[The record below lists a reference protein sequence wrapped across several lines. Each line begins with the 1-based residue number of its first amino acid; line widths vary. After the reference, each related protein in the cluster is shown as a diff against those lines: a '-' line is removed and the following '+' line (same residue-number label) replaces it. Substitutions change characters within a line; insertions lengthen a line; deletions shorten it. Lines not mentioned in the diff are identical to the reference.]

1 MSSETIEV
9 DYLIVGAGAMGM
21 AFADIILSESD
32 KTVLIVDMHQ
42 KPGGH
47 WNDAYPFVT
56 LHQPSAYY
64 GVSSKE
70 LSKGIIDTIGLNK
83 GLQDLATGPEIMAYF
98 DEVMRY
104 QFLPTGR
111 VTYLPMCKYE
121 GDGKITAL
129 TSEKTYTVTAREK
142 IVDAT
147 WLKTTVPS
155 THTPNFEVA
164 DGVKFMPLNDLP
176 KVMEQPSRYV
186 IVGGGKTGIDAVIWL
201 LENHVDPDQIHWVR
215 PRDAWLMRRET
226 TQPDPQFFEATMGA
240 QAAQMQAV
248 AESESIDDMFDRLE
262 AINYF
267 TRIDTD
273 VRPSMFHGAT
283 ISDPELAELRR
294 VKNVIRNGRIS
305 RIEPDRIIFENGD
318 TLASDPQTLFVD
330 CSACAVGNSE
340 ETTVFQGDTIRLQ
353 TVRTVQ
359 PVFSAAFIAHI
370 ELTRETEEEKN
381 RLCAVVPLP
390 NHATDWVR
398 MQAAFMMNQYNWSQE
413 KDIRQWL
420 QGNRLDGYS
429 QLATGIEEHETEKIA
444 IMKTF
449 RDFAVPSVMKL
460 QQYAAEVAAG

>member
-1 MSSETIEV
+1 MSSDTIEV
-9 DYLIVGAGAMGM
+9 DYLIIGAGAMGM
-21 AFADIILSESD
+21 AFADIILTESD

-70 LSKGIIDTIGLNK
+70 LSKGIVDTIGLNK
-83 GLQDLATGPEIMAYF
+83 GLQDLASGPEIMAYF

-111 VTYLPMCKYE
+111 VTYLPMCQYE
-121 GDGKITAL
+121 GEGKISAL
-129 TSEKTYTVTAREK
+129 TSDKTYTVTAREK

-155 THTPNFEVA
+155 THEPNFEIA
-164 DGVKFMPLNDLP
+164 DGVRFMPLNDLP
-176 KVMEQPSRYV
+176 RVMHQPSRYV

-215 PRDAWLMRRET
+215 PRDAWLMRREN
-226 TQPDPQFFEATMGA
+226 TQPDGQFFEATMGA
-240 QAAQMQAV
+240 QAAQMEAIAQ
-248 AESESIDDMFDRLE
+248 SESIEDLFNRLE
-262 AINYF
+262 RAGIF

-273 VRPSMFHGAT
+273 IRPSMFHGAT
-283 ISDPELAELRR
+283 ISDPELEELRR
-294 VKNVIRNGRIS
+294 VKNVIRNGRVS

-318 TLASDPQTLFVD
+318 VLDSDPGTLFVD

-370 ELTRETEEEKN
+370 ELTRDAEDEKN
-381 RLCAVVPLP
+381 RLCTVVPLP
-390 NHATDWVR
+390 NHDTDWIR

-413 KDIRQWL
+413 KDLRNWL
-420 QGNRLDGYS
+420 LKNRLDGYS
-429 QLATGIEEHETEKIA
+429 QLVAGIEEHETEKLA
-444 IMKTF
+444 IMKRL

-460 QQYAAEVAAG
+460 QQYVSEVA

>member
-1 MSSETIEV
+1 MAPETIEV
-9 DYLIVGAGAMGM
+9 DYLIIGAGAMGM
-21 AFADIILSESD
+21 AFADIILTESD

-70 LSKGIIDTIGLNK
+70 LSKGVIDSVGLNK
-83 GLQDLATGPEIMAYF
+83 GLQDLASGPEIMAYF

-121 GDGKITAL
+121 GDGKISAL
-129 TSEKTYTVTAREK
+129 TSDKTYTVKAREK
-142 IVDAT
+142 TVDAT

-164 DGVKFMPLNDLP
+164 DGVKMMPLNDLP

-186 IVGGGKTGIDAVIWL
+186 VIGGGKTGIDAVIWL
-201 LENHVDPDQIHWVR
+201 LENHVDPDAIHWVR
-215 PRDAWLMRRET
+215 PREAWLLRRET
-226 TQPDPQFFEATMGA
+226 TQPDGQFFEATMGA
-240 QAAQMQAV
+240 QAAQMEAI
-248 AESESIDDMFDRLE
+248 ASSESIDDVFDRVE
-262 AINYF
+262 AAGIF
-267 TRIDTD
+267 TRIDPEL
-273 VRPSMFHGAT
+273 RPTMFHGAT
-283 ISDPELAELRR
+283 ISEPELEQLRR
-294 VKNVIRNGRIS
+294 VKNVIRKGRIQ
-305 RIEPDRIIFENGD
+305 RIEPDQIIMDED
-318 TLASDPQTLFVD
+318 TLANDPETLFVD

-370 ELTRETEEEKN
+370 DLTRDTEEEKN
-381 RLCAVVPLP
+381 RLCQVVPLP
-390 NHATDWVR
+390 NHATDWIR
-398 MQAAFMMNQYNWSQE
+398 MQNAFMMNQYTWSQE
-413 KDIRQWL
+413 KDLRAWL
-420 QGNRLDGYS
+420 LNNRLDGYS
-429 QLATGIEEHETEKIA
+429 QLAASVQEGETEKLA
-444 IMKTF
+444 IMKRL
-449 RDFAVPSVMKL
+449 RDNAVPSVMKL
-460 QQYAAEVAAG
+460 QQYMAEIA

>member
-1 MSSETIEV
+1 MAAEAIEV
-9 DYLIVGAGAMGM
+9 DYLIIGAGAMGM
-21 AFADIILSESD
+21 AFADTILTESD
-32 KTVLIVDMHQ
+32 KTVMIVDMHQ

-47 WNDAYPFVT
+47 WNDAYTFVT

-70 LSKGIIDTIGLNK
+70 LSKGVIDTIGLNK

-121 GDGKITAL
+121 GDGKISAL
-129 TSEKTYTVTAREK
+129 TSNKTYQVKVREK
-142 IVDAT
+142 IVDGT

-164 DGVKFMPLNDLP
+164 DGVKLIPLNDLP
-176 KVMEQPSRYV
+176 KVMQQPSRYV
-186 IVGGGKTGIDAVIWL
+186 IVGGGKTAIDAVIWL

-226 TQPDPQFFEATMGA
+226 TQPDSRFFEATMGA
-240 QAAQMQAV
+240 QASQMEAIATSTSV
-248 AESESIDDMFDRLE
+248 ADMFDRVE
-262 AINYF
+262 QAGIF
-267 TRIDTD
+267 VRIDES

-283 ISDPELAELRR
+283 ISDPELEELRG
-294 VKNVIRNGRIS
+294 VKNVIRMGRIQ
-305 RIEPDRIIFENGD
+305 RIEPDQIIFDDG
-318 TLASDPQTLFVD
+318 TLPNDPDTLFVD
-330 CSACAVGNSE
+330 CSACAVGNAE
-340 ETTVFQGDTIRLQ
+340 EAEIFKGDTIRLQ

-370 ELTRETEEEKN
+370 ELTRDTEEEKN

-390 NHATDWVR
+390 NHDTDWIR
-398 MQAAFMMNQYNWSQE
+398 MQSAFMMNQYNWSQE
-413 KDIRQWL
+413 KDLRKWL
-420 QGNRLDGYS
+420 LENRLDGYS
-429 QLATGIEEHETEKIA
+429 QLVSGIQEGETEKLA
-444 IMKTF
+444 IMK
-449 RDFAVPSVMKL
+449 RLRENAMPSVMKL
-460 QQYAAEVAAG
+460 QQYMAELA

>member
-1 MSSETIEV
+1 MAAETIEV
-9 DYLIVGAGAMGM
+9 DYLIIGAGAMGM
-21 AFADIILSESD
+21 AFADTILTESD
-32 KTVLIVDMHQ
+32 KTVMIVDMHQ

-70 LSKGIIDTIGLNK
+70 LSKGVIDTIGLNK

-121 GDGKITAL
+121 GDGKISAL
-129 TSEKTYTVTAREK
+129 TSNKTYQVKVREK
-142 IVDAT
+142 IVDGT

-164 DGVKFMPLNDLP
+164 DGVKLIPLNDLP
-176 KVMEQPSRYV
+176 KVMQQPSRYV
-186 IVGGGKTGIDAVIWL
+186 IVGGGKTAIDAVIWL

-226 TQPDPQFFEATMGA
+226 TQPDSRFFEATMGA
-240 QAAQMQAV
+240 QASQMEAIATSTSV
-248 AESESIDDMFDRLE
+248 ADMFDRVE
-262 AINYF
+262 QAGIF
-267 TRIDTD
+267 VRIDES

-283 ISDPELAELRR
+283 ISDPELEELRG
-294 VKNVIRNGRIS
+294 VKNVVRMGRIQ
-305 RIEPDRIIFENGD
+305 RIEPDQIIFDDG
-318 TLASDPQTLFVD
+318 TLPNDPDTLFVD
-330 CSACAVGNSE
+330 CSACAVGNAE
-340 ETTVFQGDTIRLQ
+340 EAEIFKGDTIRLQ

-370 ELTRETEEEKN
+370 ELTRDTEEEKN

-390 NHATDWVR
+390 NHDTDWIR
-398 MQAAFMMNQYNWSQE
+398 MQSAFMMNQYNWSQE
-413 KDIRQWL
+413 KDLRKWL
-420 QGNRLDGYS
+420 LENRLDGYS
-429 QLATGIEEHETEKIA
+429 QLVSGIQEGETEKLA
-444 IMKTF
+444 IMK
-449 RDFAVPSVMKL
+449 RLRENAMPSVMKL
-460 QQYAAEVAAG
+460 QQYMAELA

>member
-1 MSSETIEV
+1 MTADTLEV
-9 DYLIVGAGAMGM
+9 DYLIIGAGAMGM
-21 AFADIILSESD
+21 AFADIVLAESD

-70 LSKGIIDTIGLNK
+70 LSKGIIDEIGLNR
-83 GLQDLATGPEIMAYF
+83 GLQDLATGPEILAYF

-121 GDGKITAL
+121 GDGKISAL
-129 TSEKTYTVTAREK
+129 TSDKTYTVKVREK
-142 IVDAT
+142 IVDGT

-164 DGVKFMPLNDLP
+164 DGVRMIPLNDLP
-176 KVMEQPSRYV
+176 KVTEQPSRYV
-186 IVGGGKTGIDAVIWL
+186 VIGGGKTGIDAVVWL
-201 LENHVDPDQIHWVR
+201 LENHVDPDAIHWVR

-226 TQPDPQFFEATMGA
+226 TQPDRRFFEATMGA
-240 QAAQMQAV
+240 QAAQMEAI
-248 AESESIDDMFDRLE
+248 ASSTSIEDMFDRVE
-262 AINYF
+262 AAGIF
-267 TRIDTD
+267 TRIDESI
-273 VRPSMFHGAT
+273 RPTMFHGAT
-283 ISDPELAELRR
+283 ISDPELAELRKI
-294 VKNVIRNGRIS
+294 KNVIRKGRIQ
-305 RIEPDRIIFENGD
+305 RIEPDQIIMDEA
-318 TLASDPQTLFVD
+318 TLPSDPNTLFVD

-370 ELTRETEEEKN
+370 ELTRETEDEKN

-390 NHATDWVR
+390 NHDTDWVR
-398 MQAAFMMNQYNWSQE
+398 MQNAFMMNQYNWSQE
-413 KDIRQWL
+413 KDLRAWL
-420 QGNRLDGYS
+420 RDNRLDGYS
-429 QLATGIEEHETEKIA
+429 QLTTGIAEDDTEKLA
-444 IMKTF
+444 IMKRL
-449 RDFAVPSVMKL
+449 RDNAIPSVMKL
-460 QQYAAEVAAG
+460 QEYMAQIA

>member
-1 MSSETIEV
+1 MASETIEV
-9 DYLIVGAGAMGM
+9 DYLIIGAGAMGM
-21 AFADIILSESD
+21 AFADIVLTESEKS
-32 KTVLIVDMHQ
+32 VLIVDMHQ

-70 LSKGIIDTIGLNK
+70 LSKGVIDSLGLNK
-83 GLQDLATGPEIMAYF
+83 GLQDLASGPEIMAYF

-121 GDGKITAL
+121 GDGKISAI
-129 TSEKTYTVTAREK
+129 TSDKTYSVKAREK

-164 DGVKFMPLNDLP
+164 DGVKMMPLNDLP
-176 KVMEQPSRYV
+176 KVSEQPSRYV

-215 PRDAWLMRRET
+215 PRDAWLMRREN
-226 TQPDPQFFEATMGA
+226 TQPDGQFFEATMGA
-240 QAAQMQAV
+240 QAAQMEAV
-248 AESESIDDMFDRLE
+248 AQSESIPDLFDRLE
-262 AINYF
+262 DKGVF

-273 VRPSMFHGAT
+273 VRPNMFHGAT

-294 VKNVIRNGRIS
+294 VKNVIRKGRIA
-305 RIEPDRIIFENGD
+305 RIEPNQIVFDNGEVLD
-318 TLASDPQTLFVD
+318 SDPDTLFVD
-330 CSACAVGNSE
+330 CSACAVGNSQE
-340 ETTVFQGDTIRLQ
+340 VAIFQGETIRLQ

-359 PVFSAAFIAHI
+359 PVFSAAFIAHV
-370 ELTRETEEEKN
+370 ELTREGEEEKN
-381 RLCAVVPLP
+381 RLCQVVPLP
-390 NHATDWVR
+390 NHDTDWIR
-398 MQAAFMMNQYNWSQE
+398 MQAAFMMNQYTWSQE
-413 KDIRQWL
+413 KDLRKWL
-420 QGNRLDGYS
+420 LENRLDGYS
-429 QLATGIEEHETEKIA
+429 QLVAGIGETETEKLA
-444 IMKTF
+444 IMKRL

-460 QQYAAEVAAG
+460 QQYVAEVA

>member
-1 MSSETIEV
+1 MTTETYDV
-9 DYLIVGAGAMGM
+9 DYLIIGAGAMGM
-21 AFADIILSESD
+21 AFADIILTESD

-70 LSKGIIDTIGLNK
+70 LSKGVIDTIGLNK

-121 GDGKITAL
+121 GDGRISAIT
-129 TSEKTYTVTAREK
+129 SDKTYQVTAREK

-164 DGVKFMPLNDLP
+164 HDVKLIPLNDLP
-176 KVMEQPSRYV
+176 KVTEQPSRYV
-186 IVGGGKTGIDAVIWL
+186 VIGGGKTGIDAVVWL

-226 TQPDPQFFEATMGA
+226 TQPDPRFFEATMGA
-240 QAAQMQAV
+240 QAAQMEAI
-248 AESESIDDMFDRLE
+248 ATSTSIDDMFDRVE
-262 AINYF
+262 QAGIF
-267 TRIDTD
+267 VRIDDT
-273 VRPSMFHGAT
+273 VRPTMFHGAT
-283 ISDPELAELRR
+283 ISDPELAELRKI
-294 VKNVIRNGRIS
+294 KNVIRMGRIQ
-305 RIEPDRIIFENGD
+305 RIEPDQIIMDDG
-318 TLASDPQTLFVD
+318 TLPSDPNTLFVD

-340 ETTVFQGDTIRLQ
+340 ETTVFQGDTIYLQ

-381 RLCAVVPLP
+381 RLCQVVPLP
-390 NHATDWVR
+390 NHDTDWIR
-398 MQAAFMMNQYNWSQE
+398 MQNAFMMNQYNWSQE
-413 KDIRQWL
+413 KDLRKWL
-420 QGNRLDGYS
+420 RENRLDGYS
-429 QLATGIEEHETEKIA
+429 QLTTGIGEDETEKLA
-444 IMKTF
+444 IMGKL
-449 RDFAVPSVMKL
+449 RDNAVPSVMKL
-460 QQYAAEVAAG
+460 QEYMAQIN

>member
-1 MSSETIEV
+1 MATDTIEV
-9 DYLIVGAGAMGM
+9 DYLIIGAGAMGM
-21 AFADIILSESD
+21 AFADIVLSESD

-70 LSKGIIDTIGLNK
+70 LSKGVIDEIGLNK

-129 TSEKTYTVTAREK
+129 TSDKTYHVTAREK

-164 DGVKFMPLNDLP
+164 DGVKMMPLNDLP

-186 IVGGGKTGIDAVIWL
+186 IIGGGKTGIDAVVWL
-201 LENHVDPDQIHWVR
+201 LENHVDPDAIHWVR
-215 PRDAWLMRRET
+215 PRDAWLMRREN
-226 TQPDPQFFEATMGA
+226 TQPDPRFFEATMGA
-240 QAAQMQAV
+240 QAAQMEAI
-248 AESESIDDMFDRLE
+248 ATSTSIDDMFDKIE
-262 AINYF
+262 AAGIF
-267 TRIDTD
+267 VRIDES
-273 VRPSMFHGAT
+273 VRPAMFHGAT
-283 ISDPELAELRR
+283 ISDPELEELRK
-294 VKNVIRNGRIS
+294 VKNVIRMGRIQ
-305 RIEPDRIIFENGD
+305 RIEPDQIIMDEGVLPSDPD
-318 TLASDPQTLFVD
+318 TLYVD

-340 ETTVFQGDTIRLQ
+340 ETTVFQGDTIYLQ

-370 ELTRETEEEKN
+370 ELTRDTEEEKN
-381 RLCAVVPLP
+381 RLCQVVPLP
-390 NHATDWVR
+390 NHATDWIR
-398 MQAAFMMNQYNWSQE
+398 MQNAFMMNQYNWSQE
-413 KDIRQWL
+413 KDLRSWL
-420 QGNRLDGYS
+420 RNNRLDGYS
-429 QLATGIEEHETEKIA
+429 QLTTGIEEDEVEKLA
-444 IMKTF
+444 ILKRL
-449 RDFAVPSVMKL
+449 RDHSVPSVMKL
-460 QQYAAEVAAG
+460 QEYMAQIA

>member
-1 MSSETIEV
+1 MAAETIEV
-9 DYLIVGAGAMGM
+9 DYLIIGAGAMGM
-21 AFADIILSESD
+21 AFADTILTESD
-32 KTVLIVDMHQ
+32 KTVMIVDMHQ

-70 LSKGIIDTIGLNK
+70 LSKGVIDTIGLNK

-121 GDGKITAL
+121 GDGKISAL
-129 TSEKTYTVTAREK
+129 TSDKTYQVKVREK
-142 IVDAT
+142 IVDGT

-164 DGVKFMPLNDLP
+164 DGVKLIPLNDLP
-176 KVMEQPSRYV
+176 KVMQQPSRYV
-186 IVGGGKTGIDAVIWL
+186 IVGGGKTAIDAVIWL

-226 TQPDPQFFEATMGA
+226 TQPDSRFFEATMGA
-240 QAAQMQAV
+240 QASQMEAIATSTSV
-248 AESESIDDMFDRLE
+248 ADMFDRVE
-262 AINYF
+262 QAGIF
-267 TRIDTD
+267 VRIDES

-283 ISDPELAELRR
+283 ISDPELEELRG
-294 VKNVIRNGRIS
+294 VKNVIRMGRIQ
-305 RIEPDRIIFENGD
+305 RIEPDQIIFDEG
-318 TLASDPQTLFVD
+318 TLPNDPDTLFVD
-330 CSACAVGNSE
+330 CSACAVGNAE
-340 ETTVFQGDTIRLQ
+340 EAEIFKGDTIRLQ

-370 ELTRETEEEKN
+370 ELTRDTEEEKN

-390 NHATDWVR
+390 NHDTDWIR
-398 MQAAFMMNQYNWSQE
+398 MQSAFMMNQYNWSQE
-413 KDIRQWL
+413 KDLRKWL
-420 QGNRLDGYS
+420 LENRLDGYS
-429 QLATGIEEHETEKIA
+429 QLVSGIQEGETEKLA
-444 IMKTF
+444 IMK
-449 RDFAVPSVMKL
+449 RLRENAMPSVMKL
-460 QQYAAEVAAG
+460 QQYMAELA

>member
-1 MSSETIEV
+1 MAAETIEV
-9 DYLIVGAGAMGM
+9 DYLIIGAGAMGM
-21 AFADIILSESD
+21 AFADTILTESD
-32 KTVLIVDMHQ
+32 KTVMIVDMHQ

-70 LSKGIIDTIGLNK
+70 LSKGVIDTIGLNK

-121 GDGKITAL
+121 GDGKISAL
-129 TSEKTYTVTAREK
+129 TSNKTYQVKVREK
-142 IVDAT
+142 IVDGT

-164 DGVKFMPLNDLP
+164 DGVKLIPLNDLP
-176 KVMEQPSRYV
+176 KVMQQPSRYV
-186 IVGGGKTGIDAVIWL
+186 IVGGGKTAIDAVIWL

-226 TQPDPQFFEATMGA
+226 TQPDSRFFEATMGA
-240 QAAQMQAV
+240 QASQMEAIATSTSV
-248 AESESIDDMFDRLE
+248 ADMFDRVE
-262 AINYF
+262 QAGIF
-267 TRIDTD
+267 VRIDES

-283 ISDPELAELRR
+283 ISDPELEELRG
-294 VKNVIRNGRIS
+294 VKNVIRMGRIQ
-305 RIEPDRIIFENGD
+305 RIEPDQIIFDDG
-318 TLASDPQTLFVD
+318 TLPNDPDTLFVD
-330 CSACAVGNSE
+330 CSACAVGNAE
-340 ETTVFQGDTIRLQ
+340 EAEIFKGDTIRLQ

-370 ELTRETEEEKN
+370 ELTRDTEEEKN

-390 NHATDWVR
+390 NHDTDWIR
-398 MQAAFMMNQYNWSQE
+398 MQSAFMMNQYNWSQE
-413 KDIRQWL
+413 KDLRKWL
-420 QGNRLDGYS
+420 LENRLDGYS
-429 QLATGIEEHETEKIA
+429 QLVSGIQEGETEKLA
-444 IMKTF
+444 IMK
-449 RDFAVPSVMKL
+449 RLRENAMPSVMKL
-460 QQYAAEVAAG
+460 QQYMAELA

>member
-1 MSSETIEV
+1 MAADTIEV
-9 DYLIVGAGAMGM
+9 DYLIIGAGAMGM
-21 AFADIILSESD
+21 AFADIVLSESD

-70 LSKGIIDTIGLNK
+70 LSKGVIDEIGLNK

-129 TSEKTYTVTAREK
+129 TSDKTYHVTAREK

-164 DGVKFMPLNDLP
+164 EGVKMMPLNDLP

-186 IVGGGKTGIDAVIWL
+186 IIGGGKTGIDAVIWL
-201 LENHVDPDQIHWVR
+201 LENHVDPDAIHWVR
-215 PRDAWLMRRET
+215 PRDAWLMRREN
-226 TQPDPQFFEATMGA
+226 TQPDPRFFEATMGA
-240 QAAQMQAV
+240 QAAQMGAI
-248 AESESIDDMFDRLE
+248 ASSTSIDDMFDKVE
-262 AINYF
+262 AAGIF
-267 TRIDTD
+267 VRIDES
-273 VRPSMFHGAT
+273 VRPAMFHGAT
-283 ISDPELAELRR
+283 ISDPELEELRK
-294 VKNVIRNGRIS
+294 VKNVIRMGRIQ
-305 RIEPDRIIFENGD
+305 RIEPDQIIMDDGV
-318 TLASDPQTLFVD
+318 LPSDPDTLFVD

-340 ETTVFQGDTIRLQ
+340 ETTVFQGDTIYLQ

-370 ELTRETEEEKN
+370 DLTRDSEDEKN
-381 RLCAVVPLP
+381 RLCQVVPLP
-390 NHATDWVR
+390 NHATDWIR
-398 MQAAFMMNQYNWSQE
+398 MQNAFMMNQYNWSQE
-413 KDIRQWL
+413 KDLRSWL
-420 QGNRLDGYS
+420 RNNRLDGYS
-429 QLATGIEEHETEKIA
+429 QLTSGIEEDEVEKLA
-444 IMKTF
+444 ILKRL
-449 RDFAVPSVMKL
+449 RDNSVPSVMKL
-460 QQYAAEVAAG
+460 QEYMAQIA